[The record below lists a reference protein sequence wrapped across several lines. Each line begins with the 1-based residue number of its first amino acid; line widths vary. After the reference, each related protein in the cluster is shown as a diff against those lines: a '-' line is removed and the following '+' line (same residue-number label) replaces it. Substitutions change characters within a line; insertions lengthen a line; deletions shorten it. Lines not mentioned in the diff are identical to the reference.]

1 MKTLITSTYVTNA
14 SSNFSA
20 NWQRDHNYFV
30 AAATK
35 PAIYQAFVNEFE
47 RIWAD
52 STNYGP
58 MVPTPPRAPTL
69 VTPASGASGIAVNG
83 AFVWKTAPWAVSYNV
98 YLGTTS
104 SNLSLVAN
112 VPARLVQNPPNTYA
126 WTPSASLMPAT
137 TYYWKVVSQTN
148 ATPVNP
154 SMIAASS
161 VRSFSTAASSP
172 TGQNLLQQGGFEGYT
187 PPALGP
193 PGWISDAIRKVPAK
207 SETNQPH
214 SGTRNGAC
222 WTPTNADCGM
232 YQEIAAPATAQYTL
246 VFWATADRTGGFVG
260 ANVTG
265 RNVAGNAI
273 SAKGFG
279 NYAQYIMTFQAA
291 AGDTIR
297 VWMYSPATPG
307 YVVIDDV
314 SLTTP

>member
-1 MKTLITSTYVTNA
+1 VKAAVT
-14 SSNFSA
+14 
-20 NWQRDHNYFV
+20 DV
-30 AAATK
+30 AG
-35 PAIYQAFVNEFE
+35 N
-47 RIWAD
+47 
-52 STNYGP
+52 P
-58 MVPTPPRAPTL
+58 MT
-69 VTPASGASGIAVNG
+69 G
-83 AFVWKTAPWAVSYNV
+83 NV
-98 YLGTTS
+98 
-104 SNLSLVAN
+104 
-112 VPARLVQNPPNTYA
+112 R
-126 WTPSASLMPAT
+126 W
-137 TYYWKVVSQTN
+137 
-148 ATPVNP
+148 
-154 SMIAASS
+154 
-161 VRSFSTAASSP
+161 SFTTAASSP

-260 ANVTG
+260 ANVAG

-279 NYAQYIMTFQAA
+279 NYAQYIMTFQAS